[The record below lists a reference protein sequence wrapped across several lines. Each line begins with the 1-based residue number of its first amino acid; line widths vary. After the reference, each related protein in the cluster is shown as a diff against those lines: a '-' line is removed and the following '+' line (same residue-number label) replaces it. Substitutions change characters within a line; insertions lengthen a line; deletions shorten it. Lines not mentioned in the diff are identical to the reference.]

1 MRKKPCWTTAAAVD
15 PSAARPKRR
24 HVKGRLSEPG
34 PGCLK
39 DWPRFVEA
47 EERWSI
53 TNKRGPWA
61 ARTPKHTAV
70 PGPSAGITRDGFRL
84 TQTWYLW
91 DILPT
96 ATFGPRNECEHR
108 LSFRKNHRNVQS
120 LPPPPPGER
129 IRAPSTRLH
138 FRRQAYGLFARKPA
152 CLCLRYSRLS
162 LARNHL
168 LALPRR
174 GRGISGTLFHLAQLR
189 LPICKTR
196 GILLFMLLR
205 CCEDETK

>member
-1 MRKKPCWTTAAAVD
+1 MW
-15 PSAARPKRR
+15 RPR
-24 HVKGRLSEPG
+24 
-34 PGCLK
+34 
-39 DWPRFVEA
+39 
-47 EERWSI
+47 
-53 TNKRGPWA
+53 
-61 ARTPKHTAV
+61 
-70 PGPSAGITRDGFRL
+70 SAGASPTSVALGRRARLNTRRFQAHLRASRVMGFVSHRPG
-84 TQTWYLW
+84 
-91 DILPT
+91 I
-96 ATFGPRNECEHR
+96 CEIFCQLLLLAQEMSASTGF
-108 LSFRKNHRNVQS
+108 LSGKTTGMCKAS
-120 LPPPPPGER
+120 LPPPPGER